1 MDVLHDTS
9 YRQWLKIASTYK
21 KVPKYVLDHSPME
34 KDAAATMDDALFADF
49 GKKMFP
55 IDTPASTWLSA
66 AYFNENRASV
76 DDVVRAQIESNIKM
90 AASIWN
96 IDKDIKDVL
105 EFKHAAYVPEN
116 DPANYGYI
124 DKKGNRYFPMF
135 DEEGVKRAADNFDR
149 FRGDIPTDIR
159 KKLACAIVKKAHAGD
174 IAIQSSV
181 FREAGIG
188 LPNKID
194 LMDNLLDRA
203 YLTKN
208 AECATV
214 ISNLVRVVSASPA
227 EELMDNLDKL
237 AHVLNELDKA
247 NGLDGQYGK
256 TLLAPADFVY
266 GMMPKEA
273 AAFVKDALTL
283 DQHTFSIRK
292 LAEVS
297 PSIFKTALGDDLF
310 KAISDNTGKLDTTK
324 MAEILPTLPKPD
336 KMMLEGHIIACCE

>member
-9 YRQWLKIASTYK
+9 WRQWLKIASTY

-34 KDAAATMDDALFADF
+34 KDAADAMDDALFADF

-66 AYFNENRASV
+66 AYFNENRNSV
-76 DDVVRAQIESNIKM
+76 DEIVRAQVESNIKM
-90 AASIWN
+90 AAGIWN

-105 EFKHAAYVPEN
+105 EFKKAEYIAEN
-116 DPANYGYI
+116 DPQNYGYI

-149 FRGDIPTDIR
+149 FRGQLPADIR
-159 KKLACAIVKKAHAGD
+159 RTVASAIVKKAHAGN
-174 IAIQSSV
+174 IAVQTSV

-188 LPNKID
+188 IPNKID

-203 YLTKN
+203 YITKN

-214 ISNLVRVVSASPA
+214 IANLVKVVSASRPD
-227 EELMDNLDKL
+227 ELMENLDKL
-237 AHVLNELDKA
+237 AHVLTELDRA
-247 NGLDGQYGK
+247 TGLDAQYGK
-256 TLLAPADFVY
+256 TVLAPADFIY
-266 GMMPKEA
+266 GMMPKQA

-292 LAEVS
+292 LAEVD
-297 PSIFKTALGDDLF
+297 PSIFRTALGEDIF
-310 KAISDNTGKLDTTK
+310 KAISDKAGKLDTVK
-324 MAEILPTLPKPD
+324 MADILPTLPRPD
-336 KMMLEGHIIACCE
+336 KMVLEGHIIACCE